1 MARVTLKSLQS
12 EISTLKDQLNKKEL
26 ENVKLTVQNHAA
38 SSLESSFQNIADH
51 FYDKGM
57 VWDSDKRIEVLG
69 NTLAFTQADVLR
81 TLCWAFDDKM
91 LKCDHA
97 GDKAAREVHNLYRQR
112 SSAHGQSNYDRK
124 VAWKER
130 LNDQSIALQNAL
142 EASEEIYSQVTGYTY
157 QRKDRV
163 SFMAELDKQEQEAK
177 SVSVQQDKEMIKR
190 AEAAG
195 IYGLGD
201 DPTQTPLWSRMNNKI
216 QMLILAG
223 DPKAIE
229 WWRDAEKVEAWI
241 AKQDAKKEEMS
252 LQTDGVATSDEQAQE
267 IEANEGVIETRTDSD
282 PALRQIAS
290 EGYSTKV
297 A

>member
-1 MARVTLKSLQS
+1 MAKVTLKSLQS
-12 EISTLKDQLNKKEL
+12 EIATLKDQLNKKEL
-26 ENVKLTVQNHAA
+26 ENVKLTAQNNAA
-38 SSLESSFQNIADH
+38 SSLERSFQNIADH

-57 VWDSDKRIEVLG
+57 VWDSDKRMEVLG
-69 NTLAFTQADVLR
+69 NTLSFTQADVLR
-81 TLCWAFDDKM
+81 TLCWAFDDKL

-130 LNDQSIALQNAL
+130 LNEQSLSLKNAL
-142 EASEEIYSQVTGYTY
+142 EAAEEIYSQVTGYTY

-177 SVSVQQDKEMIKR
+177 SISVQQDKEMIKR

-201 DPTQTPLWSRMNNKI
+201 DPTQSPLWSRMNNKI

-223 DPKAIE
+223 DPKAIA

-241 AKQDAKKEEMS
+241 AKQDAKKEEIN

-290 EGYSTKV
+290 EGLSTKV